1 MDPAVLSASAAV
13 LGSLAG
19 ASASLATAWL
29 TQRSQGKRAV
39 IQAEVHKREQLY
51 AEFITECSR
60 LYLDALAHALERPET
75 FQQTYSLLS
84 RIRLAS
90 PGAVLR
96 EAEAA
101 IQQILDT
108 YRAPNLTVERLRV
121 VTLTELQDP
130 IKAFSEACRDE
141 LRSLHE
147 ELSAT
152 S

>member
-39 IQAEVHKREQLY
+39 IQAEVHKRELLY

-60 LYLDALAHALERPET
+60 LYLDALDHALERPET
-75 FQQTYSLLS
+75 FQKTYSLLS

-121 VTLTELQDP
+121 VSLSELQDP
-130 IKAFSEACRDE
+130 IRAFSEACRDE
-141 LRSLHE
+141 LLSLHQ
-147 ELSAT
+147 ELAAT

>member
-1 MDPAVLSASAAV
+1 MDPAILSASAAV

-39 IQAEVHKREQLY
+39 VHAEVHKRELLY
-51 AEFITECSR
+51 ADFITECSR
-60 LYLDALAHALERPET
+60 MYLDALDHTLERPQT
-75 FQQTYSLLS
+75 FQQAYSLLS

-90 PGAVLR
+90 SGAVLR

-101 IQQILDT
+101 IQQILDA
-108 YRAPNLTVERLRV
+108 YRAPNLTVEELRV
-121 VTLTELQDP
+121 MSMAELQDP

-141 LRSLHE
+141 LRSLHQ
-147 ELSAT
+147 EL
-152 S
+152 